1 MKFWLLMLLIGRL
14 GHVTCD
20 PDWRLP
26 QMATPLHYQVTL
38 LPLLED
44 GGQLC
49 GHVWIDVRIER
60 DSNFVIVNAAEM
72 EVLEATLEP
81 HANEVME
88 QRVDRVEDL
97 CFSGVTGRDPGAN
110 RTVLEYFSLS
120 DQLELLTLFS
130 PFGLAAGQRFR
141 IGLLFR
147 AKIYEGSAQA
157 FHRMSYTDDKDCC
170 KK

>member
-14 GHVTCD
+14 GHVNCD

-26 QMATPLHYQVTL
+26 QMATPLHYQLTL
-38 LPLLED
+38 LPLL
-44 GGQLC
+44 
-49 GHVWIDVRIER
+49 
-60 DSNFVIVNAAEM
+60 
-72 EVLEATLEP
+72 
-81 HANEVME
+81 
-88 QRVDRVEDL
+88 
-97 CFSGVTGRDPGAN
+97 CFSRVTGRDPSDN
-110 RTVLEYFSLS
+110 RTVLEYFNLS
-120 DQLELLTLFS
+120 DQLELLPLFS

-147 AKIYEGSAQA
+147 AKIYQGSAQA